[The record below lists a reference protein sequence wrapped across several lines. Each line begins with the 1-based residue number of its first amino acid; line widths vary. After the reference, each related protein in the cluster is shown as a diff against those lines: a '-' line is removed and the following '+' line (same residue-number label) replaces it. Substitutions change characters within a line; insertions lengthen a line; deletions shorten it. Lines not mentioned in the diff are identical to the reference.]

1 MNSGVLSFEDL
12 TSPASLDCPANTET
26 QPRYGIDHDDSPD
39 SWTRIERLFSSAPR
53 TDRSQKAMV
62 KYYFGSERK
71 GTYLPLFD
79 RQPGVNSTRH
89 VVQSQAATEHLFCS
103 ADYHNYLLQPQT
115 ATVRLPPELLDDSLW
130 TIVEIANLKDVL
142 HSPAAGASD
151 NQRSHDFLGV
161 LAPDFIVSNLDRLF
175 SAAHDEQFEAG
186 VESRFS
192 TGLQQLFQTDPVD
205 VLDYLRLRLIKG
217 GASPEVMSEML
228 EWVSRR
234 EARPLR
240 ETVVNL
246 LSLGLCN
253 GSPLVR
259 DAAALGLAY
268 LERSAAIGLLRQ
280 AIESEGVPELREDLT
295 DLVGSL
301 ELEYPWQSSSGS

>member
-26 QPRYGIDHDDSPD
+26 QHSYGIDHNDSSD
-39 SWTRIERLFSSAPR
+39 SWTIIERLFSSAPR
-53 TDRSQKAMV
+53 TDRSQKTMV
-62 KYYFGSERK
+62 KFYFRSKRK
-71 GTYLPLFD
+71 ETYLPLFD
-79 RQPGVNSTRH
+79 RQPRVNSTRH
-89 VVQSQAATEHLFCS
+89 VVQSQAATEYFFSS
-103 ADYHNYLLQPQT
+103 ADYHNYFLQPQT
-115 ATVRLPPELLDDSLW
+115 ATDRLPPELLDDSLC
-130 TIVEIANLKDVL
+130 TIVEMANPKDLL

-151 NQRSHDFLGV
+151 NQRKHGLFEI
-161 LAPDFIVSNLDRLF
+161 LAPDFITSNLDRLF
-175 SAAHDEQFEAG
+175 SAAHEEQFEAG

-192 TGLQQLFQTDPVD
+192 TGLQKLFQTDPLN
-205 VLDYLRLRLIKG
+205 VLDYLRLRLIG
-217 GASPEVMSEML
+217 GGSSPEVMSEML

-234 EARPLR
+234 EAIPLR

-268 LERSAAIGLLRQ
+268 LEGSAAIGLLRQ

-301 ELEYPWQSSSGS
+301 ELEDSWPSSSGS